1 MQFDIQIAHTVSEI
15 GQEAWDH
22 LARNQPFAGY
32 GWYHFGETVLNKDLP
47 CYVTLW
53 RDREP
58 VARGTFWLTK
68 QDPLPLP
75 SRPARYLVQSLIRR
89 WPLLICQSPLS
100 SSSGLI
106 LPNEPILKKAALE
119 TIGQVA
125 QEIAQ
130 QNKVSFLIFTYLNS
144 QALKWN
150 GWPAGY
156 ATATIDDPETRLVIR
171 WDSFKAYLSHLSKKQ
186 RKNYRYRQNTAKRL
200 GVEIKK
206 HPKVANIDQA
216 MQLITNVYERYTTPV
231 DYWLRR
237 QLEYAHMV
245 NATWFTAEQN
255 GKMVGCELVLNDQ
268 QTYLVRPIGLDY
280 SVPQIYFNLGYAD
293 IEHAIEHGGRIL
305 RWGSGSQE
313 TKQHLGFELEDNNHS
328 VFVGQ
333 HGLFHKFG
341 RWLAANL

>member
-1 MQFDIQIAHTVSEI
+1 M
-15 GQEAWDH
+15 
-22 LARNQPFAGY
+22 
-32 GWYHFGETVLNKDLP
+32 
-47 CYVTLW
+47 
-53 RDREP
+53 
-58 VARGTFWLTK
+58 
-68 QDPLPLP
+68 
-75 SRPARYLVQSLIRR
+75 
-89 WPLLICQSPLS
+89 
-100 SSSGLI
+100 
-106 LPNEPILKKAALE
+106 
-119 TIGQVA
+119 
-125 QEIAQ
+125 
-130 QNKVSFLIFTYLNS
+130 IFTYLNS

-171 WDSFKAYLSHLSKKQ
+171 WDSFKAFLSHLSKKQ
-186 RKNYRYRQNTAKRL
+186 RKNYRYRQNTAKKL

-333 HGLFHKFG
+333 HDLFRKFG